1 MIAHGA
7 AVAEGEGVGEST
19 AASRGPGQTTGD
31 ASGRVPGVDELF
43 GRGRYAAAERLLRRE
58 IGRLRRRR
66 NFRGAGGVALDLG
79 HQHLLRGRVT
89 AALTDASEAEE
100 LCSAARWPCGVVAG
114 QLLAGWSLLEDDRLA
129 EAEATLRSALA
140 GAVEHAHANC
150 VRAATLSVATYLV
163 ADRRMGDA
171 QAAMATLPADG
182 REPWR
187 HADAV
192 AERPESDGLAARCT
206 EPWEKPPR
214 LLPRHHELLSAE
226 IQIRLALAAGD
237 PNLAADRLARACGVG
252 AMACGT
258 DRVSLS
264 VCEVLVLGAQGR
276 TSEASHACAAGL
288 RAARTA
294 HAPAMALELRLIYAQ
309 VLAEMGQLRDAARL
323 VERLQESKWPAPS
336 RLRRRLREVADRIG
350 QARNGSPSVAGGPT
364 VQVDAAD
371 VLAILQ
377 SCGEREDDHQIVSG
391 VCQALRTSLHAT
403 AVAVFGGSART
414 TPLACVGSRSFTAD
428 IIRRT
433 LTSRRPSDLA
443 DVAYSGEAAAPI
455 CSGNETLGVIVA
467 KWPAPPGSLALRHL
481 ALLRSA
487 ASAVVP
493 AVRGLAGDA
502 PDLSRHAGVLAEIAG
517 SSSAVIELRQS
528 VVGAAAAPFPVLI
541 QGESGSGKELVAKS
555 IHGASDRRAR
565 RFCPV
570 NCAALPDELCEAE
583 LFGHAR
589 GAFTGAATD
598 RAGLFEDADGGT
610 LFLDEISELSPR
622 AQAKLLRVIQEGE
635 VRRLGENSHRRVDP
649 RIVAASN
656 RSLQDEVDAGRFRHD
671 LLFRLDV
678 IRVRVPSLRERPE
691 DIPCLVA
698 QIWRTARER
707 LASRA
712 ELSPATVDALTRYAW
727 PGNVRE
733 LQNVLCAL
741 AAYAPRCG
749 RVGPDRLPCHIKASR
764 TSVAVAQT
772 LEDGRREFERRFVRD
787 ALVRAGGRRTRAA
800 EQLGVTRQGLA
811 KLLARLEISAG
822 PGVPDDGTSGP

>member
-1 MIAHGA
+1 MDLRDDGHA
-7 AVAEGEGVGEST
+7 
-19 AASRGPGQTTGD
+19 AASRGAGQTAD
-31 ASGRVPGVDELF
+31 EESGQVPGVDELF

-58 IGRLRRRR
+58 IGRLRRRGL
-66 NFRGAGGVALDLG
+66 FRGAGGVALELG
-79 HQHLLRGRVT
+79 HQHLLRGRAT
-89 AALTDASEAEE
+89 AALTVASEAGD
-100 LCSAARWPCGVVAG
+100 LFSAARWPCGVVAG
-114 QLLAGWSLLEDDRLA
+114 HLLAGWSLFDDDRLT
-129 EAEATLRSALA
+129 EAEATLRLALA
-140 GAVEHAHANC
+140 GAVEHHHASC
-150 VRAATLSVATYLV
+150 VRAATLCVANYLV

-171 QAAMATLPADG
+171 QTAMAALPADG
-182 REPWR
+182 DDSWL

-192 AERPESDGLAARCT
+192 AERPDPDGLAASWT
-206 EPWEKPPR
+206 KPWERPPR

-226 IQIRLALAAGD
+226 VQIRLALAAGD
-237 PNLAADRLARACGVG
+237 ANLAAGILARARGVG
-252 AMACGT
+252 ALDGAA

-276 TSEASHACAAGL
+276 SSEVSHASAAGL
-288 RAARTA
+288 RAARVA
-294 HAPAMALELRLIYAQ
+294 HAPALALELRLIHAH
-309 VLAEMGQLRDAARL
+309 VLAEMGQIRDAARL
-323 VERLQESKWPAPS
+323 VERLQQSKWPAPS

-350 QARNGSPSVAGGPT
+350 HTRNGSSSAEGGPT
-364 VQVDAAD
+364 VHVDAAD

-377 SCGEREDDHQIVSG
+377 SCGEGEDDHHVVSG
-391 VCQALRTSLHAT
+391 VCEALRVSLHAT
-403 AVAVFGGSART
+403 AVGVFGGSART
-414 TPLACVGSRSFTAD
+414 TPLASAGSRSFATD

-433 LTSRRPSDLA
+433 LASGRPSDSA

-455 CSGNETLGVIVA
+455 CCGNATLGVIVA
-467 KWPAPPGSLALRHL
+467 KWPAPPGPLALRHL

-493 AVRGLAGDA
+493 AVRALAGDP
-502 PDLSRHAGVLAEIAG
+502 PDLSRRAGVLAEMAG
-517 SSSAVIELRQS
+517 SSAAVVELRQS
-528 VVGAAAAPFPVLI
+528 VVCAASAPFPVLI

-555 IHGASDRRAR
+555 IHATSDRRAR
-565 RFCPV
+565 RFCAV

-589 GAFTGAATD
+589 GAFTGAATE

-610 LFLDEISELSPR
+610 LFLDEIGELSLR

-635 VRRLGENSHRRVDP
+635 VRRLGENAHRRVDA

-656 RSLQDEVDAGRFRHD
+656 RSLRDEVDAGRFRHD

-678 IRVRVPSLRERPE
+678 IRIRVPSLRERPE

-712 ELSPATVDALTRYAW
+712 ELSPATVEALVRYAW

-749 RVGPDRLPCHIKASR
+749 RVGPDRLPCHIKASP
-764 TSVAVAQT
+764 TSGTVGQT
-772 LEDGRREFERRFVRD
+772 LEEGRREFERRFVRE
-787 ALVRAGGRRTRAA
+787 ALVRAGGRPTRAA

-811 KLLARLEISAG
+811 KLLARLEIKAG
-822 PGVPDDGTSGP
+822 PDVLDDGAGGP